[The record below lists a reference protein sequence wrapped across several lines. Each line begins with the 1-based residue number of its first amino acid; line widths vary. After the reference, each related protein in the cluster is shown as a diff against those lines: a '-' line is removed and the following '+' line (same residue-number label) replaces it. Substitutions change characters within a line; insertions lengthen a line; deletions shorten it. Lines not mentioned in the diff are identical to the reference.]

1 MPCFILGHPWT
12 GWREEARREK
22 RPKARLKNSPHPGNE
37 TLGRAEPPPYQK
49 PKTTTDSSERN
60 RMKPVEL
67 YCKEVSELGV
77 DGARVIDRRSV
88 VTAEWVR
95 IWVPRI
101 RVRSMGGMTG

>member
-1 MPCFILGHPWT
+1 
-12 GWREEARREK
+12 
-22 RPKARLKNSPHPGNE
+22 
-37 TLGRAEPPPYQK
+37 
-49 PKTTTDSSERN
+49 
-60 RMKPVEL
+60 MKPVEL